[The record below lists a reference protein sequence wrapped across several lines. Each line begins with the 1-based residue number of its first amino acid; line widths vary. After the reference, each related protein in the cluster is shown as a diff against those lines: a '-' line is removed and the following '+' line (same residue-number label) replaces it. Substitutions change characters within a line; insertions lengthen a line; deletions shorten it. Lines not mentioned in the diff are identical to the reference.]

1 MHQRENRNKN
11 LKYIEM
17 MILNKENFEVFPLK
31 SGMRKRCPFP
41 RLMFSIVLE
50 VFARTVRQEKK
61 IKGIQV

>member
-1 MHQRENRNKN
+1 
-11 LKYIEM
+11 
-17 MILNKENFEVFPLK
+17 MILNEEKLETFPLK
-31 SGMRKRCPFP
+31 SGLRKGGPFP